1 MCGSMVESVYLE
13 RELEQGKKK
22 REKEEKKSR
31 PHAFANWHSQ
41 TGKLIKDEKAF
52 SGAPQLSGSPYQ
64 VCVI

>member
-1 MCGSMVESVYLE
+1 MREHGRE
-13 RELEQGKKK
+13 RLSRK
-22 REKEEKKSR
+22 RVGAGEKKEEKKSR
-31 PHAFANWHSQ
+31 PHAFANWLSQ

>member
-1 MCGSMVESVYLE
+1 MCGSMIESAYLE
-13 RELEQGKKK
+13 RELEQ
-22 REKEEKKSR
+22 EKEEKKSR

-52 SGAPQLSGSPYQ
+52 SGAPQLSESPYQ